1 MFDFTP
7 NEDPEI
13 KNWQL
18 LPPEKYFIERKT
30 LDGFEEEFF
39 NPV

>member
-1 MFDFTP
+1 VFDFTP

-13 KNWQL
+13 KNWLL

-30 LDGFEEEFF
+30 LDGF
-39 NPV
+39 